1 VKQVEAERV
10 ETEETRAGHVGRPLY
25 RGSRLKQMLKPLAV
39 RLVSTFWLAV
49 YRLRYG
55 KRVSFGRN
63 FITNGK
69 LVVRG
74 KGRVL
79 FGDDVNAWCHAEKN
93 VLIAFSPQARIV
105 IGDGCR
111 LSGAG
116 IQANLL
122 ITIGPRCMLN
132 STLILDTDFHQVD
145 PVLRHDPTAPAPCA
159 PVTLEENVWV
169 AGQSAIL
176 RGVTI
181 GENSVV
187 AFRAVV
193 TKDVS
198 PNVVVA
204 GNPARIVREF

>member
-1 VKQVEAERV
+1 MGMGEGARSEELAAGRV
-10 ETEETRAGHVGRPLY
+10 DRPLY
-25 RGSRLKQMLKPLAV
+25 RGSRLKQMLKPIAV
-39 RLVSTFWLAV
+39 SLISRFWVSYYKV
-49 YRLRYG
+49 RYG
-55 KRVSFGRN
+55 KGVRFGRN

-69 LVVRG
+69 LVVKG
-74 KGRVL
+74 QGRVV

-105 IGDGCR
+105 IGNGCR

-122 ITIGPRCMLN
+122 VTVGPRCMLN
-132 STLILDTDFHQVD
+132 STLILDTDFHQID
-145 PVLRHDPTAPAPCA
+145 PVLRHDPAAPAPCA
-159 PVTLEENVWV
+159 PVRLEENVWV

-176 RGVTI
+176 KGVTI

-193 TKDVS
+193 VKDVP

-204 GNPARIVREF
+204 GNPARVVKGL